1 MRREKGGAMSE
12 HLHTVE
18 EAAERLKLH
27 PKTVL
32 RLIRSEKLRATKIG
46 KSYRILR
53 SDLDAFSGAPNE
65 RPSPARVTMVVDV
78 PEVSGEASARLATML
93 QATLAAQ
100 TARNEPVH
108 LTTAYDPTTRVFK
121 IVVVASPAD
130 AAALLQ
136 AFEIF
141 RGSFR

>member
-1 MRREKGGAMSE
+1 MSE

-18 EAAERLKLH
+18 EAAELLKLH

-32 RLIRSEKLRATKIG
+32 RLIRNEKLRATKIG

-53 SDLDAFSGAPNE
+53 SDLDAFSGAPIE
-65 RPSPARVTMVVDV
+65 QTSPARVTMVLDV
-78 PEVSGEASARLATML
+78 PEVSAEVSARLATML
-93 QATLAAQ
+93 QATIAVQ
-100 TARNEPVH
+100 SARKEPVH

-121 IVVVASPAD
+121 VVAFASPAD

-141 RGSFR
+141 HGSFQ

>member
-1 MRREKGGAMSE
+1 MSE

-32 RLIRSEKLRATKIG
+32 RLIRNGKLRATKIG

-53 SDLDAFSGAPNE
+53 SDLDAFSGTPSE
-65 RPSPARVTMVVDV
+65 QPSPARVTMVVDV
-78 PEVSGEASARLATML
+78 PEVSIEVSARLATML
-93 QATLAAQ
+93 QATIAARS
-100 TARNEPVH
+100 ARIDPIH
-108 LTTAYDPTTRVFK
+108 LTTAYDPVTRVFK
-121 IVVVASPAD
+121 VVAFASPAD

-141 RGSFR
+141 HGSFQ